1 MKCRAFHRDTFGM
14 GFHQVIARNVECC
27 SEGIQTGDHNET
39 FHRIGIGVSNTDSG
53 YPPQPPLPH
62 RAETPPIDS
71 TICACGSGKIRRVTD
86 LGISPKRCRSE
97 ADIALE
103 DLRNW
108 SV

>member
-1 MKCRAFHRDTFGM
+1 MLWGFGVFKTAGFVLRELYHKSYSPLLMKCRAFHRDTFGM

-62 RAETPPIDS
+62 RAETPPMDS
-71 TICACGSGKIRRVTD
+71 TI
-86 LGISPKRCRSE
+86 
-97 ADIALE
+97 
-103 DLRNW
+103 
-108 SV
+108 

>member
-1 MKCRAFHRDTFGM
+1 MQQGFGAPKTAGFVLRKLYHETYSPLFMKCRAFHRDTFGM

-71 TICACGSGKIRRVTD
+71 TI
-86 LGISPKRCRSE
+86 
-97 ADIALE
+97 
-103 DLRNW
+103 
-108 SV
+108 